1 MPPILYGYSRKM
13 STRDELR
20 RIEED
25 LARLR
30 AENRDIREQ
39 IRDMG
44 ATDQMERAAVISAAD
59 EQVELIAGLERRRD
73 ALLARLEKEESASG

>member
-1 MPPILYGYSRKM
+1 M
-13 STRDELR
+13 STKDELR
-20 RIEED
+20 QVEED

-30 AENRDIREQ
+30 AENQDIRDQ

-44 ATDQMERAAVISAAD
+44 ATDQVEISAMISQAD

-73 ALLARLEKEESASG
+73 NLRRRLEEGEG

>member
-1 MPPILYGYSRKM
+1 M

-44 ATDQMERAAVISAAD
+44 ATDQIEKAAVISQAD
-59 EQVELIAGLERRRD
+59 EQVELIADLERRRD
-73 ALLARLEKEESASG
+73 SLIARLEKEEEALG

>member
-1 MPPILYGYSRKM
+1 M

-20 RIEED
+20 QVEQD

-44 ATDQMERAAVISAAD
+44 ATDQVEKAAVISQAD
-59 EQVELIAGLERRRD
+59 EQVELIADLERRRD
-73 ALLARLEKEESASG
+73 FLLARLEKEEGAVG

>member
-1 MPPILYGYSRKM
+1 M

-20 RIEED
+20 QVEQD

-30 AENRDIREQ
+30 AENRDIRAQ

-44 ATDQMERAAVISAAD
+44 ATDQVEKAAVISQAD
-59 EQVELIAGLERRRD
+59 EQVELIADLERRRD
-73 ALLARLEKEESASG
+73 FLLARLEEEEGAVG

>member
-1 MPPILYGYSRKM
+1 M

-20 RIEED
+20 QIEED
-25 LARLR
+25 LTRLR

-44 ATDQMERAAVISAAD
+44 ATDQIEKAAVISQAD
-59 EQVELIAGLERRRD
+59 EQIELIADLERRRD
-73 ALLARLEKEESASG
+73 ALIARLEKEEGARD